1 MAEIKRTNG
10 RAVLDYM
17 ARDYESLLQAM
28 RERVREKLPEWS
40 DSSSEA
46 DMGNVLLEAF
56 AHMGDILSYYQ
67 DRIAGE
73 SFLGTAQTRRSII
86 QHLRLIGYT
95 LGTAAPAAA
104 LLTLLIPFQEYDG
117 PAIVVIKKGDA
128 FATKSQRDQPSVR
141 FEYVSDVAL
150 ALDCATLRSTTD
162 PATRQRYRYYG
173 LDPYSAQAAGS
184 LRRVGIPV
192 EEGRLV
198 LSERL
203 GVSDGTANQRFPLAH
218 PRLILRPSGQDQ
230 LANRDL
236 TLLVEYGGQITRWR
250 LRESLA
256 FSGGDDPDFVV
267 AIDEDDRA
275 TVSFGDGTFGATPP
289 EGAVIKASYR
299 VGGGAQGNVAA
310 RTITTIASA
319 PQLSLIGASVINVA
333 PATGG
338 DDRESIEHAVLQAP
352 AVFRARKRAV
362 TSADYEALAR
372 NYQGVGRVRAVADS
386 WATVTL
392 YVAPAGGG
400 PLSDS
405 LRTGLLAYFEDKRP
419 LTTRIEIAGVDYV
432 PIYVTAKLG
441 IDAYYDR
448 EEVRSRVQAAAGR
461 LLAFERV
468 DFAQTIYLSKFYEAI
483 EAIEGISYVTI
494 TGFSR
499 DIPRAGN
506 GDGLIRLG
514 ANELP
519 CLPDDRNYTTGINV
533 AIAGTEGGA

>member
-17 ARDYESLLQAM
+17 ARDYDSLLYAM
-28 RERVREKLPEWS
+28 RERVREKLPEWT
-40 DSSSEA
+40 DASSEA

-104 LLTLLIPFQEYDG
+104 TLSLLFPLDYQGT
-117 PAIVVIKKGDA
+117 VTIKQGDA
-128 FATKSQRDQPSVR
+128 FATKSQRDRPSVR
-141 FEYVSDVAL
+141 FEYAGDVSL
-150 ALDCATLRSTTD
+150 EIDCTRLSSTTD
-162 PATRQRYRYYG
+162 PATGQRYRYYG
-173 LDPYSAQAAGS
+173 LDPYSAQSAGS
-184 LRRVGIPV
+184 FRRVGIPV

-198 LSERL
+198 LAERL

-218 PRLILRPSGQDQ
+218 PRLILRPSDQ
-230 LANRDL
+230 NRLDNRDL
-236 TLLVEYGGQITRWR
+236 TLLVEYGGQITRWH

-256 FSGGDDPDFVV
+256 FSGSDDRDFVV
-267 AIDEDDRA
+267 SIDEHDRA
-275 TVSFGDGTFGATPP
+275 SVSFGDGTFGAMPP
-289 EGAVIKASYR
+289 DGAVIKASYR
-299 VGGGAQGNVAA
+299 VGGGAHGNVGA

-319 PQLSLIGASVINVA
+319 SQLSLIGASVINVA

-362 TSADYEALAR
+362 TRADYEALAR

-400 PLSDS
+400 PLTDS
-405 LRTGLLAYFEDKRP
+405 LRAGLLAYFEDKRP

-432 PIYVTAKLG
+432 PIYVTARIG
-441 IDAYYDR
+441 VNAYY
-448 EEVRSRVQAAAGR
+448 EHKEIAAHVQTAAGK

-483 EAIEGISYVTI
+483 EAIDGVSYVTI

-506 GDGLIRLG
+506 GDGLIKLG

-519 CLPDDRNYTTGINV
+519 CIPGDPNYTTGINV
-533 AIAGTEGGA
+533 AIVGTEGGA